1 MIQVRNLTSA
11 GLNRI
16 PAAGQRAG
24 MNLNQDI
31 LRSFMGADLV
41 IQGKPNGE
49 LECMAAEI
57 RWTMTPVD

>member
-1 MIQVRNLTSA
+1 
-11 GLNRI
+11 
-16 PAAGQRAG
+16 